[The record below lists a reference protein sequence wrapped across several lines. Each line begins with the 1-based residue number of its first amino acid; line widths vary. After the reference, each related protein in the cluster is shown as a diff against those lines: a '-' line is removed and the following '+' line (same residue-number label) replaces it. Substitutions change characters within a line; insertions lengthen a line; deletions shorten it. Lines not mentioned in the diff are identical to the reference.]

1 MGVAA
6 CHPSKLR
13 HGDGGARCA
22 RHFDMASV
30 PAAVVALVSVTY
42 LLFRRRKLVM
52 QLSTRAAVLSLTA
65 EEPAAELLKQQRRGE
80 NRAAAA
86 TARQDS
92 RLSVS
97 RLPLLPL
104 DSSEV
109 DGAGTVLHSQATTGV
124 QRVILCLV
132 GLGSNKEKCAT
143 AAGS

>member
-1 MGVAA
+1 M
-6 CHPSKLR
+6 
-13 HGDGGARCA
+13 ARS
-22 RHFDMASV
+22 DMASV
-30 PAAVVALVSVTY
+30 PTAVALVSVTY
-42 LLFRRRKLVM
+42 LLFRRRKLVV
-52 QLSTRAAVLSLTA
+52 QLSTRAAVHSLTA
-65 EEPAAELLKQQRRGE
+65 EESAAEHQRFLKQQRRGE

-92 RLSVS
+92 RRPVS